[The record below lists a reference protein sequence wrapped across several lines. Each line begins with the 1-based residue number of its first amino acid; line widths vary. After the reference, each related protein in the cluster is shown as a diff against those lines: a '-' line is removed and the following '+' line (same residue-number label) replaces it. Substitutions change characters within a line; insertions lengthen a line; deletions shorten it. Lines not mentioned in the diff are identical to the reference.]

1 MSHGDLHIHI
11 CPFCYRNWDCADL
24 HCELPRS
31 SQCGGCDDDPEVQPG
46 RIENPVP
53 DELCP
58 HVELGE
64 EMVGGFVF
72 DAENPKVSVGMCA
85 LCLAICQAEF
95 ITAQPF
101 ALYQREKDEQ

>member
-1 MSHGDLHIHI
+1 MSIT
-11 CPFCYRNWDCADL
+11 RVRVQS
-24 HCELPRS
+24 LPS
-31 SQCGGCDDDPEVQPG
+31 SPYVGPNGGFYPISKR
-46 RIENPVP
+46 RIASPVP

-72 DAENPKVSVGMCA
+72 DAENPKVSVGMCT

-95 ITAQPF
+95 ITAEPF
-101 ALYQREKDEQ
+101 NLYKKESL